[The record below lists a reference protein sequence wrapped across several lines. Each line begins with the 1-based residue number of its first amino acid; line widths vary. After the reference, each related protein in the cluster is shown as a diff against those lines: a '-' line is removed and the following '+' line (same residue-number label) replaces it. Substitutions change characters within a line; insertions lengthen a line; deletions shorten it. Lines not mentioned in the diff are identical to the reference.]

1 MSASENFPS
10 DKQPT
15 FSLKAKLMTAVI
27 IVFGILHIAGAVML
41 QNAAASRSPD
51 TSRVVTSGD

>member
-1 MSASENFPS
+1 MSASENYS
-10 DKQPT
+10 SNKHST

-41 QNAAASRSPD
+41 QNAVASRAPD